1 MVVDSEVNERIDKYL
16 ASITDLSRE
25 TITKMIDSEYIL
37 VNGKKVKAS
46 YKPVVGDKIEIK
58 DGFVKDTKIEAKKL
72 DLDIVYED
80 EYLMVIN
87 KPSGLVVH
95 PGSGNKDNTLV
106 NGLMY
111 YTKNLSDIG
120 DSDRPGIVHRL
131 DKDTSGLMLVAKTNE
146 AHIKLQ
152 EDIKNKKTIRKY
164 LAICYGIINEDEGK
178 IEKPLVHYLDKT
190 VKMNVSNEG
199 LYALTKFKVLERF
212 EGATFL
218 ELKLETGRTHQIRC
232 HLSYIG
238 HPLINDDLY
247 GAKAFKTGIFKNLK
261 TTGQVLMSYYLS
273 FTHPKTNE
281 IMEFEI
287 KKENYHPDLLKV
299 LKLLRS

>member
-1 MVVDSEVNERIDKYL
+1 MIVVNEDVNERIDKYL

-58 DGFVKDTKIEAKKL
+58 DGFVKDTKIDAKKL

-131 DKDTSGLMLVAKTNE
+131 DKDTSGLMLVAKENKTHEILSEEFKKHNIHREYIALVDGVIEVSRGTIDAPIKRSKENYQKMTVASGGKKAITNFE
-146 AHIKLQ
+146 VIKRY
-152 EDIKNKKTIRKY
+152 KNNTLIR
-164 LAICYGIINEDEGK
+164 
-178 IEKPLVHYLDKT
+178 LV
-190 VKMNVSNEG
+190 
-199 LYALTKFKVLERF
+199 
-212 EGATFL
+212 
-218 ELKLETGRTHQIRC
+218 LETGRTHQIRV
-232 HLSYIG
+232 HMAYIG
-238 HPLINDDLY
+238 YPIHNDPVYNKKVSTSFGQFLHSEYLKFIHPI
-247 GAKAFKTGIFKNLK
+247 A
-261 TTGQVLMSYYLS
+261 
-273 FTHPKTNE
+273 
-281 IMEFEI
+281 
-287 KKENYHPDLLKV
+287 KKELEFRCPLPDEFQEYLNTLE
-299 LKLLRS
+299 

>member
-1 MVVDSEVNERIDKYL
+1 MIINEDVNERIDKYL

-58 DGFVKDTKIEAKKL
+58 DGFVKDTKIDAKKL

-131 DKDTSGLMLVAKTNE
+131 DKDTSGLMLVAKENKTHEILAEEFKKHNIHREYIALVDGVIEVSRGTIDAPIKRSKENYQKMTVASGGKKAITNFE
-146 AHIKLQ
+146 VIKRY
-152 EDIKNKKTIRKY
+152 KNNTLIR
-164 LAICYGIINEDEGK
+164 
-178 IEKPLVHYLDKT
+178 LV
-190 VKMNVSNEG
+190 
-199 LYALTKFKVLERF
+199 
-212 EGATFL
+212 
-218 ELKLETGRTHQIRC
+218 LETGRTHQIRV
-232 HLSYIG
+232 HMAYIG
-238 HPLINDDLY
+238 YPIHNDPVYNKKVSTSFGQFLHSEYLKFIHPI
-247 GAKAFKTGIFKNLK
+247 T
-261 TTGQVLMSYYLS
+261 
-273 FTHPKTNE
+273 
-281 IMEFEI
+281 
-287 KKENYHPDLLKV
+287 KKELEFRCPLPDEFKDYLNTLE
-299 LKLLRS
+299 

>member
-1 MVVDSEVNERIDKYL
+1 MIVVNEDVNERIDKYL

-25 TITKMIDSEYIL
+25 TITKMIDSDFIL

-46 YKPVVGDKIEIK
+46 YKPVLGDKIDIK
-58 DGFVKDTKIEAKKL
+58 EGFVKDTKIDAKKL

-131 DKDTSGLMLVAKTNE
+131 DKDTSGLMLVAKENKTHEILAEEFKKHNIHREYIALVDGVIEVSRGTIDAPIKRSKENYQKMTVASGGKKAITNFE
-146 AHIKLQ
+146 VIKRY
-152 EDIKNKKTIRKY
+152 KNNTLIR
-164 LAICYGIINEDEGK
+164 
-178 IEKPLVHYLDKT
+178 LV
-190 VKMNVSNEG
+190 
-199 LYALTKFKVLERF
+199 
-212 EGATFL
+212 
-218 ELKLETGRTHQIRC
+218 LETGRTHQIRV
-232 HLSYIG
+232 HMSYIG
-238 HPLINDDLY
+238 YPIHNDPVYNKKVSTSFGQFLHSEYLKFIHPI
-247 GAKAFKTGIFKNLK
+247 T
-261 TTGQVLMSYYLS
+261 
-273 FTHPKTNE
+273 
-281 IMEFEI
+281 
-287 KKENYHPDLLKV
+287 KKELEFRCSLPDEFQEYLNTLE
-299 LKLLRS
+299 

>member
-1 MVVDSEVNERIDKYL
+1 MIVVNKEVNERIDKYL

-46 YKPVVGDKIEIK
+46 YKPVLDDKIDIK
-58 DGFVKDTKIEAKKL
+58 EGFVKDTKIDAKKL

-131 DKDTSGLMLVAKTNE
+131 DKDTSGLMLVAKENKTHEILAEEFKKHNIHREYIALVDGVIEVSRGTIDAPIKRSKENYQKMTVASGGKKAITNFE
-146 AHIKLQ
+146 VIKRY
-152 EDIKNKKTIRKY
+152 KNNTLIR
-164 LAICYGIINEDEGK
+164 LI
-178 IEKPLVHYLDKT
+178 
-190 VKMNVSNEG
+190 
-199 LYALTKFKVLERF
+199 
-212 EGATFL
+212 
-218 ELKLETGRTHQIRC
+218 LETGRTHQIRV
-232 HLSYIG
+232 HMAYIG
-238 HPLINDDLY
+238 YPIHNDPVYNKKVSTSFGQFLHSEYLKFIHPI
-247 GAKAFKTGIFKNLK
+247 T
-261 TTGQVLMSYYLS
+261 
-273 FTHPKTNE
+273 
-281 IMEFEI
+281 
-287 KKENYHPDLLKV
+287 KKELEFRCSLPDEFKDYLNTLE
-299 LKLLRS
+299 

>member
-1 MVVDSEVNERIDKYL
+1 MIVNEDVNERIDKNL
-16 ASITDLSRE
+16 ASITNLSRE

-46 YKPVVGDKIEIK
+46 YKPVLGDKIEIK
-58 DGFVKDTKIEAKKL
+58 EGFVKDTKVDAKKL

-131 DKDTSGLMLVAKTNE
+131 DKDTSGLMLVAKENKTHVILAEEFKKHNIHREYIALVDGVIEVSRGTIDAPIKRSKENYQKMTVASGGKKAITNFE
-146 AHIKLQ
+146 VIKRY
-152 EDIKNKKTIRKY
+152 KNNTLIR
-164 LAICYGIINEDEGK
+164 
-178 IEKPLVHYLDKT
+178 LV
-190 VKMNVSNEG
+190 
-199 LYALTKFKVLERF
+199 
-212 EGATFL
+212 
-218 ELKLETGRTHQIRC
+218 LETGRTHQIRV
-232 HLSYIG
+232 HMAYIG
-238 HPLINDDLY
+238 YPIHNDPVYNKKISTSFGQFLHSEYLKFIHPI
-247 GAKAFKTGIFKNLK
+247 T
-261 TTGQVLMSYYLS
+261 
-273 FTHPKTNE
+273 
-281 IMEFEI
+281 
-287 KKENYHPDLLKV
+287 KKELEFRCPLPDEFKDYLNTLE
-299 LKLLRS
+299 

>member
-58 DGFVKDTKIEAKKL
+58 DGFVKDTKIDAKKL

-120 DSDRPGIVHRL
+120 DCDRPGIVHRL
-131 DKDTSGLMLVAKTNE
+131 DKDTSGLMLVAKENKTHEILSEEFKKHNIHREYIALVDGVIEVSIGTIDAPIKRSKENYQKMTVAAGGKKAITNFE
-146 AHIKLQ
+146 VIKRY
-152 EDIKNKKTIRKY
+152 KNNTLIR
-164 LAICYGIINEDEGK
+164 
-178 IEKPLVHYLDKT
+178 LV
-190 VKMNVSNEG
+190 
-199 LYALTKFKVLERF
+199 
-212 EGATFL
+212 
-218 ELKLETGRTHQIRC
+218 LETGRTHQIRV
-232 HLSYIG
+232 HMAYIG
-238 HPLINDDLY
+238 YPIHNDPVYNKKISTSFGQFLHSEYLKFIHPI
-247 GAKAFKTGIFKNLK
+247 T
-261 TTGQVLMSYYLS
+261 
-273 FTHPKTNE
+273 
-281 IMEFEI
+281 
-287 KKENYHPDLLKV
+287 KKELEFRCPLPDEFQEYLNTLE
-299 LKLLRS
+299 

>member
-1 MVVDSEVNERIDKYL
+1 MIVVNKEVNERIDKYL

-46 YKPVVGDKIEIK
+46 YKPVLGDKIEIK
-58 DGFVKDTKIEAKKL
+58 EGFVKDTKIDAKKL

-131 DKDTSGLMLVAKTNE
+131 DKDTSGLMLVAKENKTHEILAEEFKKHNIHREYIALVDGVIEVSRGTIDAPIKRSKENYQKMTVASGGKKAITNFE
-146 AHIKLQ
+146 VIKRY
-152 EDIKNKKTIRKY
+152 KNNTLIR
-164 LAICYGIINEDEGK
+164 
-178 IEKPLVHYLDKT
+178 LV
-190 VKMNVSNEG
+190 
-199 LYALTKFKVLERF
+199 
-212 EGATFL
+212 
-218 ELKLETGRTHQIRC
+218 LETGRTHQIRV
-232 HLSYIG
+232 HMAYIG
-238 HPLINDDLY
+238 YPIHNDPVYNKKISTSFGQFLHSEYLKFIHPI
-247 GAKAFKTGIFKNLK
+247 T
-261 TTGQVLMSYYLS
+261 
-273 FTHPKTNE
+273 
-281 IMEFEI
+281 
-287 KKENYHPDLLKV
+287 KKELEFRCPLPDEFQEYLNTLE
-299 LKLLRS
+299 

>member
-1 MVVDSEVNERIDKYL
+1 MIVVNKEVNERIDKYL

-46 YKPVVGDKIEIK
+46 YKPVLDDKIDIK
-58 DGFVKDTKIEAKKL
+58 EVFVKDTKIDAKKL

-131 DKDTSGLMLVAKTNE
+131 DKDTSGLMLVAKENKTHEILAEEFKKHNIHREYIALVDGVIEVSRGTIDAPIKRSKENYQKMTVASGGKKAITNFE
-146 AHIKLQ
+146 VIKRY
-152 EDIKNKKTIRKY
+152 KNNTLIR
-164 LAICYGIINEDEGK
+164 
-178 IEKPLVHYLDKT
+178 LV
-190 VKMNVSNEG
+190 
-199 LYALTKFKVLERF
+199 
-212 EGATFL
+212 
-218 ELKLETGRTHQIRC
+218 LETGRTHQIRV
-232 HLSYIG
+232 HMAYIG
-238 HPLINDDLY
+238 YPIHNDPVYNKKVSTSFGQFLHSEYLKFIHPI
-247 GAKAFKTGIFKNLK
+247 T
-261 TTGQVLMSYYLS
+261 
-273 FTHPKTNE
+273 
-281 IMEFEI
+281 
-287 KKENYHPDLLKV
+287 KKELEFRCPLPDEFKDYLNTLE
-299 LKLLRS
+299 

>member
-1 MVVDSEVNERIDKYL
+1 MIVVNKEVNERIDKYL

-58 DGFVKDTKIEAKKL
+58 DGFVKDTKIDAKKL

-131 DKDTSGLMLVAKTNE
+131 DKDTSGLMLVAKENKTHEILAEEFKKHNIHREYIALVDGVIEVSRGTIDAPIKRSKENYQKMTVASGGKKAITNFE
-146 AHIKLQ
+146 VIKRY
-152 EDIKNKKTIRKY
+152 KNNTLIR
-164 LAICYGIINEDEGK
+164 
-178 IEKPLVHYLDKT
+178 LV
-190 VKMNVSNEG
+190 
-199 LYALTKFKVLERF
+199 
-212 EGATFL
+212 
-218 ELKLETGRTHQIRC
+218 LETGRTHQIRV
-232 HLSYIG
+232 HMSYIG
-238 HPLINDDLY
+238 YPIHNDPVYNKKVSTSFGQFLHSEYLKFIHPI
-247 GAKAFKTGIFKNLK
+247 T
-261 TTGQVLMSYYLS
+261 
-273 FTHPKTNE
+273 
-281 IMEFEI
+281 
-287 KKENYHPDLLKV
+287 KKELEFRCPLPDEFQEYLNTLE
-299 LKLLRS
+299 

>member
-1 MVVDSEVNERIDKYL
+1 MIVVNEDVNERIDKYL

-58 DGFVKDTKIEAKKL
+58 DGFVKDTKIDAKKL

-131 DKDTSGLMLVAKTNE
+131 DKDTSGLMLVAKENKTHEILAEEFKKHNIHREYIALVDGVIEVSRGTIDAPIKRSKENYQKMTVASGGKKAITNFE
-146 AHIKLQ
+146 VIKRY
-152 EDIKNKKTIRKY
+152 KNNTLIR
-164 LAICYGIINEDEGK
+164 
-178 IEKPLVHYLDKT
+178 LV
-190 VKMNVSNEG
+190 
-199 LYALTKFKVLERF
+199 
-212 EGATFL
+212 
-218 ELKLETGRTHQIRC
+218 LETGRTHQIRV
-232 HLSYIG
+232 HMSYIG
-238 HPLINDDLY
+238 YPIHNDPVYNKKVSTSFGQFLHSEYLKFIHPI
-247 GAKAFKTGIFKNLK
+247 T
-261 TTGQVLMSYYLS
+261 
-273 FTHPKTNE
+273 
-281 IMEFEI
+281 
-287 KKENYHPDLLKV
+287 KKELEFRCPLPDEFKDYLNTLE
-299 LKLLRS
+299 

>member
-1 MVVDSEVNERIDKYL
+1 MIVVNKEVNERIDKYL

-58 DGFVKDTKIEAKKL
+58 DGFVKDTKIDAKKL

-131 DKDTSGLMLVAKTNE
+131 DKDTSGLMLVAKENKTHEILAEEFKKHNIHREYIALVDGVIEVSRGTIDAPIKRSKENYQKMTVASGGKKAITNFE
-146 AHIKLQ
+146 VIKRY
-152 EDIKNKKTIRKY
+152 KNNTLIR
-164 LAICYGIINEDEGK
+164 
-178 IEKPLVHYLDKT
+178 LV
-190 VKMNVSNEG
+190 
-199 LYALTKFKVLERF
+199 
-212 EGATFL
+212 
-218 ELKLETGRTHQIRC
+218 LETGRTHQIRV
-232 HLSYIG
+232 HMAYIG
-238 HPLINDDLY
+238 YPIHNDPVYNKKVSTSFGQFLHSEYLKFIHPI
-247 GAKAFKTGIFKNLK
+247 T
-261 TTGQVLMSYYLS
+261 
-273 FTHPKTNE
+273 
-281 IMEFEI
+281 
-287 KKENYHPDLLKV
+287 KKELEFRCPLPDEFKDYLNTLE
-299 LKLLRS
+299 

>member
-1 MVVDSEVNERIDKYL
+1 MIVVNEDVNERIDKYL

-58 DGFVKDTKIEAKKL
+58 DGFVKDTKIDAKKL

-131 DKDTSGLMLVAKTNE
+131 DKDTSGLMLVAKENKTHEILAEEFKKHNIHREYIALVDGVIEVSRGTIDAPIKRSKENYQKMTVASGGKKAITNFE
-146 AHIKLQ
+146 VIKRY
-152 EDIKNKKTIRKY
+152 KNNTLIR
-164 LAICYGIINEDEGK
+164 
-178 IEKPLVHYLDKT
+178 LV
-190 VKMNVSNEG
+190 
-199 LYALTKFKVLERF
+199 
-212 EGATFL
+212 
-218 ELKLETGRTHQIRC
+218 LETGRTHQIRV
-232 HLSYIG
+232 HMAYIG
-238 HPLINDDLY
+238 YPIHNDPVYNKKISTSFGQFLHSEYLKFIHPI
-247 GAKAFKTGIFKNLK
+247 T
-261 TTGQVLMSYYLS
+261 
-273 FTHPKTNE
+273 
-281 IMEFEI
+281 
-287 KKENYHPDLLKV
+287 KKELEFRCPLPDEFKDYLNTLE
-299 LKLLRS
+299 

>member
-1 MVVDSEVNERIDKYL
+1 MIVVNEDVNERIDKYL

-58 DGFVKDTKIEAKKL
+58 DGFVKDTKIDAKKL

-131 DKDTSGLMLVAKTNE
+131 DKDTSGLMLVAKENKTHVILAEEFKKHNIHRE
-146 AHIKLQ
+146 YIALVDGVIEVSRGTIDAPIK
-152 EDIKNKKTIRKY
+152 R
-164 LAICYGIINEDEGK
+164 
-178 IEKPLVHYLDKT
+178 
-190 VKMNVSNEG
+190 S
-199 LYALTKFKVLERF
+199 
-212 EGATFL
+212 
-218 ELKLETGRTHQIRC
+218 
-232 HLSYIG
+232 
-238 HPLINDDLY
+238 
-247 GAKAFKTGIFKNLK
+247 
-261 TTGQVLMSYYLS
+261 
-273 FTHPKTNE
+273 
-281 IMEFEI
+281 
-287 KKENYHPDLLKV
+287 KENYQKMTV
-299 LKLLRS
+299 AAGGKKLLQILK

>member
-1 MVVDSEVNERIDKYL
+1 MIVNEDINERIDKYL

-46 YKPVVGDKIEIK
+46 YKPVLGDKIEIK
-58 DGFVKDTKIEAKKL
+58 EGFVKDTKIDAKKL

-131 DKDTSGLMLVAKTNE
+131 DKDTSGLMLVAKENKTHVILAEEFKKHNIHREYIALVDGVIEVSRGTIDAPIKRSKENYQKMTVASGGKKAITNFE
-146 AHIKLQ
+146 VIKRY
-152 EDIKNKKTIRKY
+152 KNNTLIR
-164 LAICYGIINEDEGK
+164 
-178 IEKPLVHYLDKT
+178 LV
-190 VKMNVSNEG
+190 
-199 LYALTKFKVLERF
+199 
-212 EGATFL
+212 
-218 ELKLETGRTHQIRC
+218 LETGRTHQIRV
-232 HLSYIG
+232 HMAYIG
-238 HPLINDDLY
+238 YPIHNDPVYNKKIGTSFGQFLHSEYLKFIHPI
-247 GAKAFKTGIFKNLK
+247 T
-261 TTGQVLMSYYLS
+261 
-273 FTHPKTNE
+273 
-281 IMEFEI
+281 
-287 KKENYHPDLLKV
+287 KKELEFRCPLPDEFKDYLNTLE
-299 LKLLRS
+299 

>member
-1 MVVDSEVNERIDKYL
+1 MIGVNEDVNERIDKYS

-25 TITKMIDSEYIL
+25 TITKMIDSDFIL

-58 DGFVKDTKIEAKKL
+58 DGFVKDTKIDAKKL

-131 DKDTSGLMLVAKTNE
+131 DKDTSGLMLVAKENKTHEILSEEFKKHNIHREYIALVDGVIEVSRGTIDAPIKRSKENYQKMTVAAGGKKAITNFE
-146 AHIKLQ
+146 VIKRY
-152 EDIKNKKTIRKY
+152 KNNTLIR
-164 LAICYGIINEDEGK
+164 
-178 IEKPLVHYLDKT
+178 LV
-190 VKMNVSNEG
+190 
-199 LYALTKFKVLERF
+199 
-212 EGATFL
+212 
-218 ELKLETGRTHQIRC
+218 LETGRTHQIRV
-232 HLSYIG
+232 HMSYIG
-238 HPLINDDLY
+238 YPIHNDPVYNKKVSTSFGQFLHSEYLKFIHPI
-247 GAKAFKTGIFKNLK
+247 T
-261 TTGQVLMSYYLS
+261 
-273 FTHPKTNE
+273 
-281 IMEFEI
+281 
-287 KKENYHPDLLKV
+287 KKELEFRCPLPDEFQEYLNTLE
-299 LKLLRS
+299 

>member
-1 MVVDSEVNERIDKYL
+1 MIVVNKEVNERIDKYL

-46 YKPVVGDKIEIK
+46 YKPVLDDKIDIK
-58 DGFVKDTKIEAKKL
+58 EGFVKDTKIDAKKL

-131 DKDTSGLMLVAKTNE
+131 DKDTSGLMLVAKENKTHEILAEEFKKHNIHREYIALVDGVIEVSRGTIDAPIKRSKENYQKMTVASGGKKAITNFE
-146 AHIKLQ
+146 VIKRY
-152 EDIKNKKTIRKY
+152 KNNTLIR
-164 LAICYGIINEDEGK
+164 
-178 IEKPLVHYLDKT
+178 LV
-190 VKMNVSNEG
+190 
-199 LYALTKFKVLERF
+199 
-212 EGATFL
+212 
-218 ELKLETGRTHQIRC
+218 LETGRTHQIRV
-232 HLSYIG
+232 HMAYIG
-238 HPLINDDLY
+238 YPIHNDPVYNKKVSTSFGQFLHSEYLKFIHPI
-247 GAKAFKTGIFKNLK
+247 T
-261 TTGQVLMSYYLS
+261 
-273 FTHPKTNE
+273 
-281 IMEFEI
+281 
-287 KKENYHPDLLKV
+287 KKELEFRCSLPDEFKDYLNTLE
-299 LKLLRS
+299 

>member
-1 MVVDSEVNERIDKYL
+1 MIVVNEDVNERIDKYL
-16 ASITDLSRE
+16 ASITDLSRD

-58 DGFVKDTKIEAKKL
+58 DGFVKDTKIDAKKL

-131 DKDTSGLMLVAKTNE
+131 DKDTSGLMLVAKENKTHEILSEEFKKHNIHREYIALVDGVIEVSRGTIDAPIKRSKENYQKMTVASGGKKAITNFE
-146 AHIKLQ
+146 VIKRY
-152 EDIKNKKTIRKY
+152 KNNTLIR
-164 LAICYGIINEDEGK
+164 
-178 IEKPLVHYLDKT
+178 LV
-190 VKMNVSNEG
+190 
-199 LYALTKFKVLERF
+199 
-212 EGATFL
+212 
-218 ELKLETGRTHQIRC
+218 LETGRTHQIRV
-232 HLSYIG
+232 HMSYIG
-238 HPLINDDLY
+238 YPIHNDPVYNKKVSTSFGQFLHSEYLKFIHPI
-247 GAKAFKTGIFKNLK
+247 T
-261 TTGQVLMSYYLS
+261 
-273 FTHPKTNE
+273 
-281 IMEFEI
+281 
-287 KKENYHPDLLKV
+287 KKELEFRCPLPDEFQEYLNTLE
-299 LKLLRS
+299 

>member
-1 MVVDSEVNERIDKYL
+1 MIVVNEDANERIDKYL

-58 DGFVKDTKIEAKKL
+58 DGFVKDTKIDAKKL

-131 DKDTSGLMLVAKTNE
+131 DKDTSGLMLVAKENKTHEILAEEFKKHNIHREYIALVDGVIEVSRGTIDAPIKRSKENYQKMTVASGGKKAITNFE
-146 AHIKLQ
+146 VIKRY
-152 EDIKNKKTIRKY
+152 KNNTLIR
-164 LAICYGIINEDEGK
+164 
-178 IEKPLVHYLDKT
+178 LV
-190 VKMNVSNEG
+190 
-199 LYALTKFKVLERF
+199 
-212 EGATFL
+212 
-218 ELKLETGRTHQIRC
+218 LETGRTHQIRV
-232 HLSYIG
+232 HMAYIG
-238 HPLINDDLY
+238 YPIHNDPVYNKKVSTSFGQFLHSEYLKFIHPI
-247 GAKAFKTGIFKNLK
+247 T
-261 TTGQVLMSYYLS
+261 
-273 FTHPKTNE
+273 
-281 IMEFEI
+281 
-287 KKENYHPDLLKV
+287 KKELEFRCPLPDEFKDYLNTLE
-299 LKLLRS
+299 

>member
-1 MVVDSEVNERIDKYL
+1 MIVNEDVNERIDKYL

-120 DSDRPGIVHRL
+120 DCDRPGIVHRL
-131 DKDTSGLMLVAKTNE
+131 DKDTSGLMLVAKENKTHEILSEEFKKHNIHREYIALVDGVIEVSIGTIDAPIKRSKENYQKMTVAAGGKKAITNFE
-146 AHIKLQ
+146 VIKRY
-152 EDIKNKKTIRKY
+152 KNNTLIR
-164 LAICYGIINEDEGK
+164 
-178 IEKPLVHYLDKT
+178 LV
-190 VKMNVSNEG
+190 
-199 LYALTKFKVLERF
+199 
-212 EGATFL
+212 
-218 ELKLETGRTHQIRC
+218 LETGRTHQIRV
-232 HLSYIG
+232 HMAYIG
-238 HPLINDDLY
+238 YPIHNDPVYNKKISTSFGQFLHSEYLKFIHPI
-247 GAKAFKTGIFKNLK
+247 T
-261 TTGQVLMSYYLS
+261 
-273 FTHPKTNE
+273 
-281 IMEFEI
+281 
-287 KKENYHPDLLKV
+287 KKELEFRCPLPDEFQEYLNTLE
-299 LKLLRS
+299 

>member
-1 MVVDSEVNERIDKYL
+1 MIVVNEDVNERIDKYL

-46 YKPVVGDKIEIK
+46 YKPVLGDKIDIK
-58 DGFVKDTKIEAKKL
+58 EGFVKDTKIEAKKL

-131 DKDTSGLMLVAKTNE
+131 DKDTSGLMLVAKE
-146 AHIKLQ
+146 
-152 EDIKNKKTIRKY
+152 NKTHEI
-164 LAICYGIINEDEGK
+164 LAEEFKKHNIHREYIALVDGIIEVSRGTIDAPIKRSKENYQKMTVASGGK
-178 IEKPLVHYLDKT
+178 KAITNFEVIKRYKNNTLIRLV
-190 VKMNVSNEG
+190 
-199 LYALTKFKVLERF
+199 
-212 EGATFL
+212 
-218 ELKLETGRTHQIRC
+218 LETGRTHQIRV
-232 HLSYIG
+232 HMSYIG
-238 HPLINDDLY
+238 YPIHNDPVYNKKVSTSFGQFLHSEYLKFIHPI
-247 GAKAFKTGIFKNLK
+247 T
-261 TTGQVLMSYYLS
+261 
-273 FTHPKTNE
+273 
-281 IMEFEI
+281 
-287 KKENYHPDLLKV
+287 KKELEFRCPLPDEFQEYLNTLE
-299 LKLLRS
+299 

>member
-1 MVVDSEVNERIDKYL
+1 MIVVNEDVNERIDKYL
-16 ASITDLSRE
+16 ASITNLSRE

-46 YKPVVGDKIEIK
+46 YKPVLGDKIEIK
-58 DGFVKDTKIEAKKL
+58 EGFVKDTKIDAKKL

-131 DKDTSGLMLVAKTNE
+131 DKDTSGLMLVAKENKTHEILAEEFKKHNIHREYIALVDGVIEVSRGTIDAPIKRSKENYQKMTVASGGKKAITNFE
-146 AHIKLQ
+146 VIKRY
-152 EDIKNKKTIRKY
+152 KNNTLIR
-164 LAICYGIINEDEGK
+164 
-178 IEKPLVHYLDKT
+178 LV
-190 VKMNVSNEG
+190 
-199 LYALTKFKVLERF
+199 
-212 EGATFL
+212 
-218 ELKLETGRTHQIRC
+218 LETGRTHQIRV
-232 HLSYIG
+232 HMAYIG
-238 HPLINDDLY
+238 YPIHNDPVYNKKVSTSFGQFLHSEYLKFIHPI
-247 GAKAFKTGIFKNLK
+247 T
-261 TTGQVLMSYYLS
+261 
-273 FTHPKTNE
+273 
-281 IMEFEI
+281 
-287 KKENYHPDLLKV
+287 KKELEFRCPLPDEFKDYLNTLE
-299 LKLLRS
+299 

>member
-1 MVVDSEVNERIDKYL
+1 MIVVNKEVNERIDKYL

-58 DGFVKDTKIEAKKL
+58 DGFVKDTKIDAKKL

-131 DKDTSGLMLVAKTNE
+131 DKDTSGLMLVAKENKTHEILAEEFKKHNIHREYIALVDGVIEVSRGTIDAPIKRSKENYQKMTVASGGKKAITNFE
-146 AHIKLQ
+146 VIKRY
-152 EDIKNKKTIRKY
+152 KNNTLIR
-164 LAICYGIINEDEGK
+164 
-178 IEKPLVHYLDKT
+178 LV
-190 VKMNVSNEG
+190 
-199 LYALTKFKVLERF
+199 
-212 EGATFL
+212 
-218 ELKLETGRTHQIRC
+218 LETGRTHQIRV
-232 HLSYIG
+232 HMAYIG
-238 HPLINDDLY
+238 YPIHNDPVYNKKVSTSFGQFLHSEYLKFIHPI
-247 GAKAFKTGIFKNLK
+247 T
-261 TTGQVLMSYYLS
+261 
-273 FTHPKTNE
+273 
-281 IMEFEI
+281 
-287 KKENYHPDLLKV
+287 KKELEFRCPLPDEFQEYLNTLE
-299 LKLLRS
+299 

>member
-1 MVVDSEVNERIDKYL
+1 MIVVNEDVNERIDKYL

-25 TITKMIDSEYIL
+25 TITKMIDSDFIL

-46 YKPVVGDKIEIK
+46 YKPVLGDKIDIK
-58 DGFVKDTKIEAKKL
+58 EGFVKDTKIEAKKL

-131 DKDTSGLMLVAKTNE
+131 DKDTSGLMLVAKENKTHEILAEEFKKHNIHREYIALVDGVIEVSRGTIDAPIKRSKENYQKMTVASGGKKAITNFE
-146 AHIKLQ
+146 VIKRY
-152 EDIKNKKTIRKY
+152 KNNTLIR
-164 LAICYGIINEDEGK
+164 
-178 IEKPLVHYLDKT
+178 LV
-190 VKMNVSNEG
+190 
-199 LYALTKFKVLERF
+199 
-212 EGATFL
+212 
-218 ELKLETGRTHQIRC
+218 LETGRTHQIRV
-232 HLSYIG
+232 HMAYIG
-238 HPLINDDLY
+238 YPIHNDPVYNKKVSTSFGQFLHSEYLKFIHPI
-247 GAKAFKTGIFKNLK
+247 T
-261 TTGQVLMSYYLS
+261 
-273 FTHPKTNE
+273 
-281 IMEFEI
+281 
-287 KKENYHPDLLKV
+287 KKELEFRCPLPDEFKDYLNTLE
-299 LKLLRS
+299 

>member
-1 MVVDSEVNERIDKYL
+1 MIVVNEDVNERIDKYL

-58 DGFVKDTKIEAKKL
+58 DGFVKDTKIDAKKL

-131 DKDTSGLMLVAKTNE
+131 DKDTSGLMLVAKENKTHEILSEEFKKHNIHREYIALVDGVIEVSRGTIDAPIKRSKENYQKMTVASGGKKAITNFE
-146 AHIKLQ
+146 VIKRY
-152 EDIKNKKTIRKY
+152 KNNTLIR
-164 LAICYGIINEDEGK
+164 
-178 IEKPLVHYLDKT
+178 LV
-190 VKMNVSNEG
+190 
-199 LYALTKFKVLERF
+199 
-212 EGATFL
+212 
-218 ELKLETGRTHQIRC
+218 LETGRTHQIRV
-232 HLSYIG
+232 HMAYIG
-238 HPLINDDLY
+238 YPIHNDPVYNKKVSTSFGQFLHSEYLKFIHPI
-247 GAKAFKTGIFKNLK
+247 T
-261 TTGQVLMSYYLS
+261 
-273 FTHPKTNE
+273 
-281 IMEFEI
+281 
-287 KKENYHPDLLKV
+287 KKELEFRCSLPDEFQEYLNTLE
-299 LKLLRS
+299 

>member
-1 MVVDSEVNERIDKYL
+1 MIVVNKEVNERIDKYL
-16 ASITDLSRE
+16 ASITDLSRD

-58 DGFVKDTKIEAKKL
+58 DGFVKDTKIDAKKL

-131 DKDTSGLMLVAKTNE
+131 DKDTSGLMLVAKENKTHEILSEEFKKHNIHREYIALVDGVIEVSRGTIDAPIKRSKENYQKMTVASGGKKAITNFE
-146 AHIKLQ
+146 VIKRY
-152 EDIKNKKTIRKY
+152 KNNTLIR
-164 LAICYGIINEDEGK
+164 
-178 IEKPLVHYLDKT
+178 LV
-190 VKMNVSNEG
+190 
-199 LYALTKFKVLERF
+199 
-212 EGATFL
+212 
-218 ELKLETGRTHQIRC
+218 LETGRTHQIRV
-232 HLSYIG
+232 HMAYIG
-238 HPLINDDLY
+238 YPIHNDPVYNKKVSTSFGQFLHSEYLKFIHPI
-247 GAKAFKTGIFKNLK
+247 T
-261 TTGQVLMSYYLS
+261 
-273 FTHPKTNE
+273 
-281 IMEFEI
+281 
-287 KKENYHPDLLKV
+287 KKELEFRCPLPDEFKDYLNTLE
-299 LKLLRS
+299 

>member
-1 MVVDSEVNERIDKYL
+1 MIVVNEDVNERIDKYL

-25 TITKMIDSEYIL
+25 TITKMIDSDFIL

-46 YKPVVGDKIEIK
+46 YKPVLGDKIDIK
-58 DGFVKDTKIEAKKL
+58 EGFVKDTKIDAKKL

-131 DKDTSGLMLVAKTNE
+131 DKDTSGLMLVAKENKTHEILSEEFKKHNIHREYIALVDGVIEVSRGTIDAPIKRSKENYQKMTVAAGGKKAITNFE
-146 AHIKLQ
+146 VIKRY
-152 EDIKNKKTIRKY
+152 KNNTLIR
-164 LAICYGIINEDEGK
+164 
-178 IEKPLVHYLDKT
+178 LV
-190 VKMNVSNEG
+190 
-199 LYALTKFKVLERF
+199 
-212 EGATFL
+212 
-218 ELKLETGRTHQIRC
+218 LETGRTHQIRV
-232 HLSYIG
+232 HMAYIG
-238 HPLINDDLY
+238 YPIHNDPVYNKKVSTSFGQFLHSEYLKFIHPI
-247 GAKAFKTGIFKNLK
+247 T
-261 TTGQVLMSYYLS
+261 
-273 FTHPKTNE
+273 
-281 IMEFEI
+281 
-287 KKENYHPDLLKV
+287 KKELEFRCPLPDEFQEYLNTLE
-299 LKLLRS
+299 

>member
-1 MVVDSEVNERIDKYL
+1 MIVVNKEVNERIDKYL

-58 DGFVKDTKIEAKKL
+58 DGFVKDTKIDAKKL

-131 DKDTSGLMLVAKTNE
+131 DKDTSGLMLVAKENKTHEILAEEFKKHNIHREYIALVDGVIEVSRGTIDAPIKRSKENYQKMTVASGGKKAITNFE
-146 AHIKLQ
+146 VIKRY
-152 EDIKNKKTIRKY
+152 KNNTLIR
-164 LAICYGIINEDEGK
+164 LI
-178 IEKPLVHYLDKT
+178 
-190 VKMNVSNEG
+190 
-199 LYALTKFKVLERF
+199 
-212 EGATFL
+212 
-218 ELKLETGRTHQIRC
+218 LETGRTHQIRV
-232 HLSYIG
+232 HMAYIG
-238 HPLINDDLY
+238 YPIHNDPVYNKKVSTSFGQFLHSEYLKFIHPI
-247 GAKAFKTGIFKNLK
+247 T
-261 TTGQVLMSYYLS
+261 
-273 FTHPKTNE
+273 
-281 IMEFEI
+281 
-287 KKENYHPDLLKV
+287 KKELEFRCSLPDEFQEYLNTLE
-299 LKLLRS
+299 

>member
-1 MVVDSEVNERIDKYL
+1 MIVNEDVNERIDKNL
-16 ASITDLSRE
+16 ASITNLSRE

-46 YKPVVGDKIEIK
+46 YKPVLGDKIEIK
-58 DGFVKDTKIEAKKL
+58 EGFVKDTKIDAKKL

-131 DKDTSGLMLVAKTNE
+131 DKDTSGLMLVAKENKTHVILAEEFKKHNIHREYIALVDGVIEVSRGTIDAPIKRSKENYQKMTVASGGKKAITNFE
-146 AHIKLQ
+146 VIKRY
-152 EDIKNKKTIRKY
+152 KNNTLIR
-164 LAICYGIINEDEGK
+164 
-178 IEKPLVHYLDKT
+178 LV
-190 VKMNVSNEG
+190 
-199 LYALTKFKVLERF
+199 
-212 EGATFL
+212 
-218 ELKLETGRTHQIRC
+218 LETGRTHQIRV
-232 HLSYIG
+232 HMAYIG
-238 HPLINDDLY
+238 YPIHNDPVYNKKISTSFGQFLHSEYLKFIHPI
-247 GAKAFKTGIFKNLK
+247 T
-261 TTGQVLMSYYLS
+261 
-273 FTHPKTNE
+273 
-281 IMEFEI
+281 
-287 KKENYHPDLLKV
+287 KKELEFRCPLPDEFKDYLNTLE
-299 LKLLRS
+299 

>member
-1 MVVDSEVNERIDKYL
+1 MIVVNEDVNERIDKYL

-25 TITKMIDSEYIL
+25 TITKMIDSDFIL

-46 YKPVVGDKIEIK
+46 YKPVLGDKIDIK
-58 DGFVKDTKIEAKKL
+58 EGFVKDTKIDAKKL

-131 DKDTSGLMLVAKTNE
+131 DKDTSGLMLVAKENKTHEILAEEFKKHNIHREYIALVDGVIEVSRGTIDAPIKRSKENYQKMTVASGGKKAITNFE
-146 AHIKLQ
+146 VIKRY
-152 EDIKNKKTIRKY
+152 KNNTLIR
-164 LAICYGIINEDEGK
+164 
-178 IEKPLVHYLDKT
+178 LV
-190 VKMNVSNEG
+190 
-199 LYALTKFKVLERF
+199 
-212 EGATFL
+212 
-218 ELKLETGRTHQIRC
+218 LETGRTHQIRV
-232 HLSYIG
+232 HMSYIG
-238 HPLINDDLY
+238 YPIHNDPVYNKKVSTSFGQFLHSEYLMFIHPI
-247 GAKAFKTGIFKNLK
+247 T
-261 TTGQVLMSYYLS
+261 
-273 FTHPKTNE
+273 
-281 IMEFEI
+281 
-287 KKENYHPDLLKV
+287 KKELEFRCPLPDEFKDYLNTLE
-299 LKLLRS
+299 